1 MKRQFAILALSVL
14 LLASCAGMPPSKSM
28 EELRARVDA
37 GVRYG
42 NIIKD
47 NAAQSLQIGQSKG
60 LPEKHPRLLD
70 LKAVDRQMFK
80 AAEKLGPYAEFNRI
94 YNEGGMTKAEWQLA
108 VDSHAQYEA
117 AAKQERAMRT
127 AAALQ
132 RLAAGLN
139 QASANINNS
148 TAYAPT
154 YTPPAYTSS
163 PIYTPT
169 FTPRPISPPT
179 TVWNSGGSSSRISGN
194 TIWNSDGSSTR
205 KSGDTYW
212 HSDGSST
219 RKSGDTYWNSDGSST
234 RKSGNT
240 YWHSDGSSSRFSGN
254 TIWHSDG
261 TSSRISG
268 NTIYNN

>member
-1 MKRQFAILALSVL
+1 MKRKFAILAMAVL

-37 GVRYG
+37 GVRHG
-42 NIIKD
+42 NITKD
-47 NAAQSLQIGQSKG
+47 QVEYSLQMGQSKG
-60 LPEKHPRLLD
+60 LPEKHPRILD
-70 LKAVDRQMFK
+70 LEAVDRQMFK
-80 AAEKLGPYAEFNRI
+80 AAQKLGPYADFNRS
-94 YNEGGMTKAEWQLA
+94 YNKGELTKAEWQLA

-132 RLAAGLN
+132 GLAAGLN

-154 YTPPAYTSS
+154 YTSPAYTAS
-163 PIYTPT
+163 PIYTPA
-169 FTPRPISPPT
+169 PMSRPT
-179 TVWNSGGSSSRISGN
+179 TVWNSSGSSSRILGN

-205 KSGDTYW
+205 KVGDTYW

-219 RKSGDTYWNSDGSST
+219 RKV
-234 RKSGNT
+234 
-240 YWHSDGSSSRFSGN
+240 
-254 TIWHSDG
+254 
-261 TSSRISG
+261 G

>member
-1 MKRQFAILALSVL
+1 MKPKFATLALTVL
-14 LLASCAGMPPSKSM
+14 LLASCAGMPPAKSM

-37 GVRYG
+37 GVLHGY
-42 NIIKD
+42 IIKD
-47 NAAQSLQIGQSKG
+47 NAAQSIQIGQSKG
-60 LPEKHPRLLD
+60 LPEKHPRFLD
-70 LKAVDRQMFK
+70 LNAVDRQMFK
-80 AAEKLGPYAEFNRI
+80 AAEKLGQYAEFNRI
-94 YNEGGMTKAEWQLA
+94 YNDGGMTKAEWQLA
-108 VDSHAQYEA
+108 VDSYARYEA

-132 RLAAGLN
+132 GLAAGLN

-179 TVWNSGGSSSRISGN
+179 TVWNSSGSSSRILGN

-205 KSGDTYW
+205 KVGNTYW

-219 RKSGDTYWNSDGSST
+219 RKVGNTYWNSDGSST
-234 RKSGNT
+234 RKVGNT
-240 YWHSDGSSSRFSGN
+240 Y
-254 TIWHSDG
+254 WHSDG